1 MAILNYVGS
10 LRYDTKGKK
19 RKTKSLRQARKTKT
33 SASTT
38 QAVQSVYKKYE
49 QQEKA
54 KQDFFDR
61 LRNAVGDT
69 TRKADDRYKR
79 EISSDYSIG
88 VAYNKGAYQVIPRSE
103 IKHMGRK

>member
-38 QAVQSVYKKYE
+38 QAVQKIYKKHE

-54 KQDFFDR
+54 KKDFFDR
-61 LRNAVGDT
+61 VRKSVGDT
-69 TRKADDRYKR
+69 TRKEDDRYKR

-103 IKHMGRK
+103 IKDIGRK